1 MAADINLPLNEDMSP
16 LHFAVMSKS
25 INIVR
30 FLLERFAEVNP
41 MSSSGKTPLHISCE
55 MGL

>member
-25 INIVR
+25 ISIVK